1 VDCNVNPHDEIY
13 YIILINNMKK
23 PKVISII
30 GGTGQMGQK
39 FAKEFEVQGYEVL
52 VSGRSTKLTN
62 KDIATRGDVV
72 IVTVPIRDTED
83 IIKDVAPVIRGG
95 ALFTDFTSVKM
106 MPIAAMMDVAENVT
120 IVGGHPLF
128 GPTTDFEHQ
137 NFILCY
143 ERGESYVEW
152 YKQFLESLGL
162 NVLEMIKEEHDKQMA
177 TIQCLTH
184 FSTLSL
190 GLALQKMDYDLERG
204 EQIATSVYLM
214 ELYGVGRI
222 LAQDPDLY
230 TDIQLHNPFA
240 KETIQKYKESVD
252 ELFETVQRS
261 DAVAFHNIFEKSKKY
276 FGAVAK
282 RSMEVTD
289 KLIKILS

>member
-1 VDCNVNPHDEIY
+1 ME
-13 YIILINNMKK
+13 K
-23 PKVISII
+23 PKIISII

-39 FAKEFEVQGYEVL
+39 FVKEFKSQGYKVMI
-52 VSGRSTKLTN
+52 SGRSTHLTN
-62 KDIATRGDVV
+62 KDIAARGDIV
-72 IVTVPIRDTED
+72 IVTVPIRDTER
-83 IIKDVAPVIRGG
+83 IIEEIAPVIKGD

-106 MPIAAMMDVAENVT
+106 MPVMTMAKAMKGVT
-120 IVGGHPLF
+120 VVGGHPLF
-128 GPTTDFEHQ
+128 GPTTSLVHQ
-137 NFILCY
+137 NFILCH

-162 NVLEMIKEEHDKQMA
+162 NVLEMTKEEHDKQMA

-190 GLALQKMDYDLERG
+190 GLALQKMNYDLKKG
-204 EQIATSVYLM
+204 EQIATPVYLM
-214 ELYGVGRI
+214 RLYGVGRI

-240 KETIQKYKESVD
+240 KETIQRYKESVD
-252 ELFETVQRS
+252 ELFETVQKS
-261 DAVAFHNIFEKSKKY
+261 DAVAFQNIFKKSKKH
-276 FGAVAK
+276 FGSVVK

-289 KLIKILS
+289 KLIKVIS